1 MTSHDVVNGVRRLA
15 MTRRVGHLGT
25 LDPLATGVLPLVIG
39 KATRL
44 SRCFAQGDKVHD
56 AHLRFG
62 YATDTYDRQGSP
74 ITEATEPSFSAA
86 DLEAALAYFGGT
98 FWQSPPPVSAKKVA
112 GVPAYKLA
120 RRQLPVE
127 LQPVEVT
134 LADLQ
139 LVAFELPILRVRVRC
154 GAGTYIRSIA
164 HELGIRLG
172 CGAHLETL
180 RRTASSGFE
189 EAGAHT

>member
-44 SRCFAQGDKVHD
+44 SRFFAQGDKVYD

-86 DLEAALAYFGGT
+86 DLEAALAYFRGT

-134 LADLQ
+134 VHELQ
-139 LVAFELPILRVRVRC
+139 LVDFERPILRAPLHSAPRTHVPSIPHDP
-154 GAGTYIRSIA
+154 AIRF
-164 HELGIRLG
+164 
-172 CGAHLETL
+172 T
-180 RRTASSGFE
+180 
-189 EAGAHT
+189 